1 MSCFKLI
8 KGQNSACDSYV
19 RKYYQQVVLIN
30 KDDVDSYL
38 ILNPTSYYIGER
50 DSRFMCRYSIAF
62 QLKEKKKGIR
72 YTATEKGNVING
84 FFSKREREGI
94 PQYKHSVQIPLFG
107 VSEDVKCQLHHLDF
121 SEYFAVLQT
130 YDNVIEVFGFEN
142 GLEPDDYEFNIQ
154 NGGGAI
160 LLLTSREDSLED
172 MQPLVYRNS
181 TGTEVDDFDN
191 NFEDVPDF
199 EEGDFNDDFND
210 DFYS

>member
-30 KDDVDSYL
+30 KDDVDNYL
-38 ILNPTSYYIGER
+38 ILNPALKLRLG
-50 DSRFMCRYSIAF
+50 CRYSIAF
-62 QLKEKKKGIR
+62 QLKVDKKGIR
-72 YTATEKGNVING
+72 YTATEKGNAING

-181 TGTEVDDFDN
+181 TGTEVSDFDN
-191 NFEDVPDF
+191 DFEDVPDF

>member
-30 KDDVDSYL
+30 KNDVDSFI
-38 ILNPTSYYIGER
+38 ILHPYPNAGETSRSG
-50 DSRFMCRYSIAF
+50 CRYSIAF

-191 NFEDVPDF
+191 NFEYVPDF